1 MAFTCEFSSRGKSL
15 GRYQAALHCNDYIRV
30 ETEELAIVLPQENG
44 LFTHFKRSGEKIWQH
59 VGQRSIPLK
68 RPYTSSAPSSRT
80 LTLREAGPD
89 LQLPQAQALY
99 RHITGWR
106 FFDIVLHH
114 ARQEAFIPQYPEEVP
129 PLANDGSNLSAF
141 LYALWRLRPDDFDT
155 IAGLLS
161 EFIELPDKLLVEH
174 DAECGGQNARYY
186 FIEAPFGEARPIPPQ
201 SISDGTIRLLAYLA
215 LLLGDRSV
223 SLACL
228 EEPDHGLH
236 PHLMLY
242 LADILRQAVALP
254 QDEDDFPASDGND
267 VNLAP
272 QILITTHSPEFM
284 DCFDLKEEQDYLQV
298 YIAERDERGRTV
310 FTLATVEEFAPW
322 LEKYRLG
329 EAVRRRFI

>member
-1 MAFTCEFSSRGKSL
+1 M
-15 GRYQAALHCNDYIRV
+15 
-30 ETEELAIVLPQENG
+30 
-44 LFTHFKRSGEKIWQH
+44 
-59 VGQRSIPLK
+59 
-68 RPYTSSAPSSRT
+68 
-80 LTLREAGPD
+80 
-89 LQLPQAQALY
+89 
-99 RHITGWR
+99 
-106 FFDIVLHH
+106 
-114 ARQEAFIPQYPEEVP
+114 
-129 PLANDGSNLSAF
+129 
-141 LYALWRLRPDDFDT
+141 
-155 IAGLLS
+155 
-161 EFIELPDKLLVEH
+161 EH
-174 DAECGGQNARYY
+174 DAERGGQNARYY

-236 PHLMLY
+236 PYLMLY

-254 QDEDDFPASDGND
+254 RDEDDLPASDGND
-267 VNLAP
+267 LNLTP